1 VVVRRAQQ
9 WSLVVRLEHMRVE
22 AEVSKGTTYVE
33 AEGATRTAC
42 HMEWPEGDPWA
53 PAMKNLT

>member
-1 VVVRRAQQ
+1 
-9 WSLVVRLEHMRVE
+9 MRVE